1 MIEVHLHLVV
11 GDFENTTIESVAILV
26 LQGYYGIHED
36 ILMVEMSV
44 DTEHLALEVEYSR
57 SLAIS
62 ISLVLVKLKLKVGS
76 CLKVGNLLLKLLKS
90 YTEAAQKLERTLC
103 CCFLYEFSLSI
114 LYRIEL
120 VAHGNVLVAH
130 NIYIMYFVL

>member
-11 GDFENTTIESVAILV
+11 GDFENTTIETVSILV
-26 LQGYYGIHED
+26 LQWHDGIHED

-44 DTEHLALEVEYSR
+44 DAEHLALEVEYSR

-62 ISLVLVKLKLKVGS
+62 ISLVLVELKLKVGS
-76 CLKVGNLLLKLLKS
+76 CLKVGNLLLKLLEGHS
-90 YTEAAQKLERTLC
+90 EATQKLERTLC

-130 NIYIMYFVL
+130 NIYIMYFIL